1 MSMLADRRPGAEVY
15 YPEGPHMPEGDMQT
29 RRRME
34 LVVALRGWLGE
45 HRPDAWVCCDINIY
59 YREGDPRVVVAPDVA
74 VAFGVD
80 AATQENKGTYKVW
93 EAGAPPSF
101 ALEIASPNTFRTD
114 LYEKPDRFADLG
126 VEEYWRLDPTGGEL
140 YGTPLAA
147 EHRRNGR
154 WESIPITSQ
163 HPDAHGVQLRGHS
176 TALGLDLCW
185 APPKLR
191 LYYPPTRTW
200 LPDHDDLAA
209 RVQAEAAARQAA
221 EDRVQAEAAARQAAE
236 DRVQAEAAARQAA
249 EAELEA
255 LRQRLD
261 QS

>member
-1 MSMLADRRPGAEVY
+1 
-15 YPEGPHMPEGDMQT
+15 MPEGDMQT

-80 AATQENKGTYKVW
+80 TAMVENKGTYKVW

-114 LYEKPDRFADLG
+114 LHEKPGRFADLG

-140 YGTPLAA
+140 YGAPLAA
-147 EHRRNGR
+147 EHRRNGC
-154 WESIPITSQ
+154 WAPIPITAQ
-163 HPDAHGVQLRGHS
+163 QPDAHGVQLRGHS

-191 LYYPPTRTW
+191 LYHPPTGAW
-200 LPDHDDLAA
+200 LPDHDDLAEQLQAEAAA
-209 RVQAEAAARQAA
+209 RQAEAAARQAA
-221 EDRVQAEAAARQAAE
+221 ET
-236 DRVQAEAAARQAA
+236 
-249 EAELEA
+249 ELEA
-255 LRQRLD
+255 LRQRLN
-261 QS
+261 QL

>member
-80 AATQENKGTYKVW
+80 ATAQENKGTYRVW
-93 EAGAPPSF
+93 ETGAAPSF
-101 ALEIASPNTFRTD
+101 ALEIASPNTFRAD

-154 WESIPITSQ
+154 WEPIPITAQ
-163 HPDAHGVQLRGHS
+163 PPDAHGVQLRGHS

-191 LYYPPTRTW
+191 LYHPPTQTW
-200 LPDHDDLAA
+200 LPDHDDLAEQ
-209 RVQAEAAARQAA
+209 VQAA
-221 EDRVQAEAAARQAAE
+221 EAR
-236 DRVQAEAAARQAA
+236 ARAA

-255 LRQRLD
+255 LRRRLNQD
-261 QS
+261 